1 LISVV
6 GLVVT
11 LVFVRFSAP
20 DLALTQ
26 LAVEVVTIVLLMLA
40 LFFLPHKINRASQAG
55 QLMRDAAIALLSGVV
70 IGSLSYVLMLQPQQR
85 ISEFFL
91 QNAKSGGGG
100 YNVVNVI
107 LVDFRGFDTLGEITV
122 LGIAALG
129 IFKLLTRLPLFKPT
143 SDAEGRSWALDKH
156 PLLLAVISQA
166 LLPMALMVSVYI
178 FFRGHNLPG
187 GGFVAGLITAIA
199 VILQYVA
206 QGVDWVKQRLT
217 LEYHRLIATGV
228 LIAAATGAMS
238 WLFDRP
244 FLTSWFDY
252 FELPL
257 IGEIEL
263 ASAMA
268 FDLGVYLTVVGA
280 TLMILANLGK
290 MTTSHRP
297 VHEENR

>member
-1 LISVV
+1 VV

-40 LFFLPHKINRASQAG
+40 LFFLPQKINRASQAG
-55 QLMRDAAIALLSGVV
+55 KLMRDAAIALLSGVV

-91 QNAKSGGGG
+91 QHAKSGGGG

-129 IFKLLTRLPLFKPT
+129 IFKLLTRLPLFKPS

-156 PLLLAVISQA
+156 PLLLAMISQA

-199 VILQYVA
+199 IILQYVA

-217 LEYHRLIATGV
+217 LEYHRLIAVGV
-228 LIAAATGAMS
+228 LIAAATGALS
-238 WLFDRP
+238 WCFDRP

-252 FELPL
+252 FQLPL

-290 MTTSHRP
+290 MTTSYRP